1 MPVGYSGT
9 PLPKKLGIT
18 STTRLTVLGGPS
30 EYRSILGE
38 VPVGAQVSPRL
49 TDDTNIV
56 HLFVTQHD
64 ALSTELSRLRKALNP
79 DATVWVSWPKKASRV
94 PTSVTEDVIRDL
106 AAPGLRR
113 REGLRRHGSLVG
125 AQTRRAQGVAW
136 QECGLTL
143 RSSRWAPGLGRATP
157 WSMLLLAA
165 KAPCLRAP
173 LSSKVRGR
181 VSALSPRHATNSHLR
196 LRPGLDHGLW
206 RANHAWPLPLHE
218 LQAPYWQRIWDLGV
232 LRPRRRARHH
242 R

>member
-1 MPVGYSGT
+1 VPVGYSGT

-106 AAPGLRR
+106 A
-113 REGLRRHGSLVG
+113 
-125 AQTRRAQGVAW
+125 
-136 QECGLTL
+136 
-143 RSSRWAPGLGRATP
+143 
-157 WSMLLLAA
+157 
-165 KAPCLRAP
+165 
-173 LSSKVRGR
+173 
-181 VSALSPRHATNSHLR
+181 
-196 LRPGLDHGLW
+196 
-206 RANHAWPLPLHE
+206 LPLGFVDVKVCAVTEVWSGLKLVVRKE
-218 LQAPYWQRIWDLGV
+218 LRGKSA
-232 LRPRRRARHH
+232 A
-242 R
+242 